1 MRLTKVRQEKPGID
15 QIIACFMKV
24 LRPLVAELHVLHTV
38 FQRFFAREPYDA
50 LIKVYSNCSPRR
62 TDTSGDVH
70 GHVATAASHIKAA
83 VALFEPGAFEQSQ
96 GGWTAYTCKKTQ
108 PLLRLYA
115 ARKDVLGHRLALP
128 IMQMVSSRTSAA
140 ER

>member
-1 MRLTKVRQEKPGID
+1 
-15 QIIACFMKV
+15 
-24 LRPLVAELHVLHTV
+24 VLHTV
-38 FQRFFAREPYDA
+38 SQRFFAREPYDA
-50 LIKVYSNCSPRR
+50 LVKVYANCSPRR

-83 VALFEPGAFEQSQ
+83 VALFEPCAFEQSQ

-128 IMQMVSSRTSAA
+128 ITQMVSSRTSAGRDRSA
-140 ER
+140 ARTTLGGEFPTPALSIREVGS